1 MSLTLLLLLNLI
13 FSSMLS
19 GLIWLVQL
27 VHYPGFLLVGKE
39 AGAAYQQHHTR
50 SISWVV
56 VPLMLAELVV
66 AIWLLFTPFL
76 FQVLTYLN
84 YASFSFLLIIWV
96 ATFLGAVPLHNRLS
110 GHGYNNTT
118 ILKLLKINWVRTI
131 CWTFRTLLLLL
142 LILFYL

>member
-1 MSLTLLLLLNLI
+1 MLT
-13 FSSMLS
+13 

-50 SISWVV
+50 SMSWVV
-56 VPLMLAELVV
+56 VPLMLAELTL

-76 FQVLTYLN
+76 FQVLAYLN
-84 YASFSFLLIIWV
+84 YASFAFLFIIWL
-96 ATFLGAVPLHNRLS
+96 ATFLRAVPLHNRLS
-110 GHGYNNTT
+110 KHGYDINT
-118 ILKLLKINWVRTI
+118 IQKLIKINWVRTI
-131 CWTFRTLLLLL
+131 CWTFRTMALLL